1 MKKTITIVA
10 CVLLAILI
18 FLLLFGRTLFA
29 FCFLPLKEYMCITI
43 PEGRY
48 VSWDELYEYPS
59 DIDDSATAWFP
70 NCLLKWQIRQLAQY
84 MEKNNLAIAPGQ
96 YEFYSTYYGEQLID
110 SFDYVD
116 VNVLAWDEKA
126 GMYNV

>member
-48 VSWDELYEYPS
+48 VSWEELYECPD

-70 NCLLKWQIRQLAQY
+70 NCLLEWQINQLAKHMQ
-84 MEKNNLAIAPGQ
+84 KNNLYIIPGQ
-96 YEFYSTYYGEQLID
+96 YEFYSTYYGDELIN
-110 SFDYVD
+110 SFAYIDANAV
-116 VNVLAWDEKA
+116 AS
-126 GMYNV
+126 